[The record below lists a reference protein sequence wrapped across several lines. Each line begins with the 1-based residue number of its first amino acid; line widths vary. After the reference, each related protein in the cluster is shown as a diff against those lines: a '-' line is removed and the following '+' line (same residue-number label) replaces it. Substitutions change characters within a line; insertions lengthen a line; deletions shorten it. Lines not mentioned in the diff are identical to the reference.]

1 MTPKPIPLP
10 PLSREDRMRA
20 WLARNA
26 PIATAQ
32 AAQKTQAKKPA

>member
-1 MTPKPIPLP
+1 MNQKPVPLP
-10 PLSREDRMRA
+10 VLSREDRMRA

-32 AAQKTQAKKPA
+32 ATQKQQAKKPA